1 MKIVTV
7 NAVTHVW
14 NAECPECGE
23 ECINADDYSTMIE
36 ILDEYAI
43 CTECGIYVI
52 PRQKVF
58 RLGGHSMADVKKRIK
73 RESGE

>member
-23 ECINADDYSTMIE
+23 ECINAVDYSTMIE

-52 PRQKVF
+52 PKQASF
-58 RLGGHSMADVKKRIK
+58 RRRTIAAVKKRIQ
-73 RESGE
+73 GEDS

>member
-52 PRQKVF
+52 PRQKAF
-58 RLGGHSMADVKKRIK
+58 RVRTIAAVKKRIQ
-73 RESGE
+73 GEDS